1 MDLRRYPRSTQ
12 LAMILVLPFV
22 LQWSLGGFVASS
34 GVGLWALMAPLGAL
48 VLVGAGGTLG
58 WFIAYLSLLVV
69 SWAIDPALAR
79 HPADLDE
86 TVRRAFFA
94 LNVAGAS
101 LTASFVLQYFVHQRN
116 RAMEALDREH
126 VRSERLL
133 LNVLP
138 AAIAD
143 RLKDRETIADR
154 FDHATV
160 LFADV
165 VDFTPFAESLAPE
178 QVVGVLDR
186 LFSAFVELAEQ
197 RGLEKIKTIGD
208 AYMVAAGVPAPRPDH
223 LEAVIEMAIAMLD
236 HVERERAAGS
246 ELHLRIGI
254 DTGPV
259 VAGVIGRSRF
269 IYDLWGDTVN
279 TASRMEHHGVVD
291 RIQVTSRVVDA
302 LGDSSASESR
312 GRIEVKGKG
321 SMEAWLLMVRP
332 ASSRGTA

>member
-1 MDLRRYPRSTQ
+1 ML
-12 LAMILVLPFV
+12 I
-22 LQWSLGGFVASS
+22 
-34 GVGLWALMAPLGAL
+34 APLGAL
-48 VLVGAGGTLG
+48 VLVGAGGALG

-94 LNVAGAS
+94 LNVAGVS

-178 QVVGVLDR
+178 TVVVSSTACSR
-186 LFSAFVELAEQ
+186 RSSSSPSSV
-197 RGLEKIKTIGD
+197 
-208 AYMVAAGVPAPRPDH
+208 
-223 LEAVIEMAIAMLD
+223 
-236 HVERERAAGS
+236 GS
-246 ELHLRIGI
+246 R
-254 DTGPV
+254 
-259 VAGVIGRSRF
+259 RSRR
-269 IYDLWGDTVN
+269 
-279 TASRMEHHGVVD
+279 S
-291 RIQVTSRVVDA
+291 VTRTWWRRA
-302 LGDSSASESR
+302 CRRR
-312 GRIEVKGKG
+312 GRIT
-321 SMEAWLLMVRP
+321 SRP
-332 ASSRGTA
+332 